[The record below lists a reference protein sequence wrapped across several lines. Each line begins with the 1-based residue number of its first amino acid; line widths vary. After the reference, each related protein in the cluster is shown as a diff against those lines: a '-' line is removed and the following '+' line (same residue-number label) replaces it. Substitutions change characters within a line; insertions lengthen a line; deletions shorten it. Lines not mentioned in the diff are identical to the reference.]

1 MKNIKFFIPLIALI
15 LFSCDDY
22 LDVNNDPN
30 RFLTK
35 DVLNAQI
42 LPAAQ
47 ASAYTA
53 QVFRANTLGSI
64 FMNGWGANVGT
75 FGGAYVREFQL
86 TMDNS
91 FYPQIFQDYYI
102 SLANFQK
109 IIDSPNADKKND
121 YFIAAAKICKAHYMQ
136 YLVDLYGDIPYTDAF
151 KGIANTTPR
160 YNDDQFIYRKLLG
173 ELDDARALIAS
184 ASPLAQDISQYDIML
199 RGDMARW
206 EQFANT
212 IELRMLLRMSNST
225 GAVAAYRNTR
235 IAALQNNFVTDDVTI
250 NPSYSKGADTKM
262 NPFVFNFGSDVNA
275 AANQNF
281 TLICMTGH
289 AFSALRNY
297 PATNGTPIDVAVNP
311 TITYPG
317 VTDFRASLL
326 YRGTLRGV
334 PQGGATTATCIPSTG
349 TPARLGQGLFNP
361 YGLVNS
367 PLTPANTNNPAFIPE
382 FSGIDGFVMTASEA
396 LLLQA
401 EAGLRT
407 DFSSLGLAGSIQ
419 ANFNSA
425 IEKSY
430 DRLGITFISSAFF
443 PTYLALINAKPNFGY
458 SNAYTFN
465 QKLHAIMYQKWVCLL
480 GVHGIESF
488 IEYNRTGYPIT
499 PLALTAQKTS
509 KPKRLIYPASE
520 YSANSGNV
528 PNITDPQCF
537 AIGDPSHPFWMLGN
551 PTLGN

>member
-1 MKNIKFFIPLIALI
+1 MKNIKFLIPVFAFLLY
-15 LFSCDDY
+15 SCDEY

-35 DVLNAQI
+35 NVLNGQV

-47 ASAYTA
+47 AAAYTA
-53 QVFRANTLGSI
+53 QIFQANTLGNI
-64 FMNGWGANVGT
+64 FTNAWGANVGS

-86 TMDNS
+86 TLDSS
-91 FYPQIFQDYYI
+91 FYPQIFQNYYI
-102 SLANFQK
+102 ALANFQK
-109 IIDSPNADKKND
+109 IIDSPNADHKND
-121 YFIAAAKICKAHYMQ
+121 YYIAAAKICKAHYMQ

-160 YNDDQFIYRKLLG
+160 YNDDQYVYRKLLG
-173 ELDDARALIAS
+173 ELDQARALITA
-184 ASPLAQDISQYDIML
+184 ADPLATNMATTDIMMN
-199 RGDMARW
+199 GVMSKW

-225 GAVAAYRNTR
+225 GAVATYRDSR
-235 IAALQNNFVTDDVTI
+235 IAALPANFLTDDVTI
-250 NPSYSKGADTKM
+250 NPGYSKSADTQM
-262 NPFVFNFGSDVNA
+262 NPWVSNFGSDVNA
-275 AANQNF
+275 AATQNF

-289 AFSALRNY
+289 AFKALRNY
-297 PATNGTPIDVAVNP
+297 PLSNGTPVDASISSTVV
-311 TITYPG
+311 YPG
-317 VTDFRASLL
+317 INDARAVLL

-334 PQGGATTATCIPSTG
+334 PQGGATTATCIPSVG

-361 YGLVNS
+361 FGAVNS
-367 PLTPANTNNPAFIPE
+367 PFTPANTNNAVYIPE
-382 FSGIDGFVMTASEA
+382 FSGINGFVMTASEA
-396 LLLQA
+396 YLLQA
-401 EAGLRT
+401 EAGLRSN
-407 DFSSLGLAGSIQ
+407 FGSLGLSGAVQS
-419 ANFNSA
+419 NFNSA

-430 DRLGITFISSAFF
+430 DRLGITFINPTVF
-443 PTYLALINAKPNFGY
+443 PTYLTAINAKPNFGIAAA
-458 SNAYTFN
+458 NTFD

-499 PLALTAQKTS
+499 PLASTAQKIT

-520 YSANSGNV
+520 YSANSANV

-537 AIGDPSHPFWMLGN
+537 TVGDASHPFWMLGN
-551 PTLGN
+551 PQLGN